1 MLACKILYFNNFLK
15 IFINMMKNADKFL
28 EKLKNKKFSGE
39 FDADKFFMYHDIDGV
54 TFENCRLY

>member
-1 MLACKILYFNNFLK
+1 
-15 IFINMMKNADKFL
+15 MKNADKFL